1 MGVTVGLGVG
11 VGVGVGG
18 EVGAGASA
26 YWGRCSGRFGLSP
39 NTYDML
45 YSSSPLGL
53 SLIHI

>member
-45 YSSSPLGL
+45 YSSSPLG
-53 SLIHI
+53 